1 MTVPSPGEL
10 AARPLLAVAR
20 VTSLS
25 RRSLYRYLR
34 DSLQLHDLAVTGDSA
49 SLDHPRYLREVV
61 RALVANLSREPD
73 GERCALVLQELID
86 LVDPADGAAPSR
98 ASHVQRLAATAL
110 EWLARRAGEEYEV
123 PRTPQNAGADA
134 DADAGASAD
143 GNGHARAPVLPV
155 VVYLPHIR
163 SPFNLGGILRTAA
176 AFGVVGVV
184 LGPDCPS
191 LSHPRTRRAAMGVL
205 SHLPVVSGDWR
216 AAVTLLQQN
225 VPESVMPPPR
235 IALETGGRSIYEV
248 SPPAAG
254 VLVAGHEQL
263 GLSEEELAAARAA
276 GEVVSIPHGGPKAS
290 LNVGV
295 AVGIAL
301 AWWDAGT
308 R

>member
-1 MTVPSPGEL
+1 
-10 AARPLLAVAR
+10 LLAVAR

-34 DSLQLHDLAVTGDSA
+34 DTLQLHDLATTGDLA
-49 SLDHPRYLREVV
+49 AIHHPRYLREIVQTL
-61 RALVANLSREPD
+61 ATPLTGEPG
-73 GERCALVLQELID
+73 GERCVGALQQLTDLID
-86 LVDPADGAAPSR
+86 TDGTAPVPAPASAAVSPDLAR
-98 ASHVQRLAATAL
+98 TRHVRRLAVTAL
-110 EWLARRAGEEYEV
+110 EWLARRAGEEYEM
-123 PRTPQNAGADA
+123 PPTARGAGDGDDAPTGTPVAT
-134 DADAGASAD
+134 
-143 GNGHARAPVLPV
+143 LPV
-155 VVYLPHIR
+155 VMYLPHIR

-191 LSHPRTRRAAMGVL
+191 LSHPRTERAAMGAL
-205 SHLPVVSGDWR
+205 SHLRVVSGGWD
-216 AAVTLLQQN
+216 AAAALLEQA
-225 VPESVMPPPR
+225 VPEVASPPRR
-235 IALETGGRSIYEV
+235 IALETGGRDIYETRF
-248 SPPAAG
+248 PPAG

-301 AWWDAGT
+301 SWWHART